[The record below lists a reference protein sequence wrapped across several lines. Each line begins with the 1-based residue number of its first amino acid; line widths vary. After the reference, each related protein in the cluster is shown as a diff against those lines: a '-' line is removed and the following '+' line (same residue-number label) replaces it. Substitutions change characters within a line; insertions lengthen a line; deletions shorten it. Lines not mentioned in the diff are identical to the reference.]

1 MKKKLTLLAL
11 AIVAS
16 LGISAAA
23 QTPCNKPCEKQ
34 KCEKQKCE
42 QQQKCDKQKCDK
54 PCDKQKCD
62 KPCDKQ
68 KCAKQ
73 QCAGDPFLEGI
84 TLSAEQQ
91 TKIDAIKADRKKAA
105 AEGKNPCRRDFLA
118 KMKEVL
124 SPEQYVTYLENMVLK
139 SPARRHHGDK
149 AMRGG
154 HGPKDKMA
162 RKCDKAVCPAASAA
176 AKK

>member
-11 AIVAS
+11 AVVAS

-23 QTPCNKPCEKQ
+23 QTPCNKPCD
-34 KCEKQKCE
+34 KQKCE
-42 QQQKCDKQKCDK
+42 QQQSCAK

-73 QCAGDPFLEGI
+73 QCAVDPFLEGI

-105 AEGKNPCRRDFLA
+105 AEGQKPCRRDFLA

-124 SPEQYVTYLENMVLK
+124 SPEQYVAYLENMVLK
-139 SPARRHHGDK
+139 SPAHRHHHGDK
-149 AMRGG
+149 AMRAGRA
-154 HGPKDKMA
+154 PKGKMA
-162 RKCDKAVCPAASAA
+162 RNCDKAVCPAAPAA
-176 AKK
+176 AAQK